1 MIGENHPKTI
11 ESIRVFG
18 KSPPGEEH
26 AETELI
32 MRDITSLTKDTCPAS
47 TPSTSPTW
55 IDLGALAGALSQQS
69 KYEEAELIYRDIL
82 AAEKATLPE
91 HSTTWIN
98 MSNLA
103 LNLTDQGKFVET
115 EGLLHEVLVTRE
127 RLMVKSTHTPWQPQ
141 HLLEQH

>member
-1 MIGENHPKTI
+1 MIGENHLKTI
-11 ESIRVFG
+11 EIIRVFG

-32 MRDITSLTKDTCPAS
+32 MRDIISLTKDTCPAS

-69 KYEEAELIYRDIL
+69 KYEEAELIYHDIL

-115 EGLLHEVLVTRE
+115 ESCFTKCWLPEKI
-127 RLMVKSTHTPWQPQ
+127 LMVKSTHTPWQPQ
-141 HLLEQH
+141 HLLEQR